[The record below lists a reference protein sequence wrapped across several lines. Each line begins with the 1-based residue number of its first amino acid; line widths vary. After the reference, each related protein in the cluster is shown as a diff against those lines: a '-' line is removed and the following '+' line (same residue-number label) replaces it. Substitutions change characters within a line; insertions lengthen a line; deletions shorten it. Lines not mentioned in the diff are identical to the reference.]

1 MRIEHFAL
9 NVEDPLALSRWYVEH
24 LGLRV
29 VRRAMESPWA
39 HFLTDDGGQI
49 MVEVYGNPDVP
60 LPDYHQQN
68 PMVMHLAYVTQ
79 DVEADVARLTA
90 AGATQIGDL
99 LHTPA
104 GDVLAMLRDP
114 WGVPIQLA
122 KRASPML

>member
-9 NVEDPLALSRWYVEH
+9 NVEDPLSLSRWYVEH

-39 HFLTDDGGQI
+39 HFLADDSGQI
-49 MVEVYGNPDVP
+49 MIEVYGNPDVP
-60 LPDYHQQN
+60 LPDYKQQD
-68 PMVMHLAYVTQ
+68 PMVMHLAYVS
-79 DVEADVARLTA
+79 DDIDADLARLLA
-90 AGATQIGDL
+90 AGATQAGDP

-104 GDVLAMLRDP
+104 GDVLAMMRDP
-114 WGVPIQLA
+114 WGVPIQLV